1 MSHAARHDRGCG
13 KPTVLPPVDSPL
25 GLLLL
30 FFAGCLASGLNAF
43 AGGGSLVSF
52 PMLVGLGVGEQA
64 ANATNAVAL
73 WPGSLSSSLGFK
85 KYWADVKGDIFRL
98 SIPTFLGSTLG
109 AILLIVTP
117 DAVFRAVVPALILAA
132 TLLLAFQKQLKR
144 RRSGEERVVQLPTA
158 IALQFAISVYG
169 GYFGAGMGILMLALL
184 GLIAAGDI
192 HRHNAI
198 KNTLGL
204 FINLTASIIFVVKG
218 LVLLVPCLALM
229 AGAVVGGYVAAHFS
243 QKVAAEKL
251 RIVIVIYGFLMTA
264 WFAWRAFGG

>member
-1 MSHAARHDRGCG
+1 M
-13 KPTVLPPVDSPL
+13 VLPTADSPL

-30 FFAGCLASGLNAF
+30 FLAGCVASGLNAF

-52 PMLVGLGVGEQA
+52 PMLVGLGVAEQA

-85 KYWADVKGDIFRL
+85 KYWNDVKADILRFAT
-98 SIPTFLGSTLG
+98 PTFLGSMAG
-109 AILLIVTP
+109 AVLLIVTP
-117 DAVFRAVVPALILAA
+117 DTVFRAVVPALILAA
-132 TLLLAFQKQLKR
+132 TLLLAFQKQLKKR
-144 RRSGEERVVQLPTA
+144 RGGGERVVKLPA
-158 IALQFAISVYG
+158 AMILQFAISVYG

-184 GLIAAGDI
+184 GLIASGDI

-204 FINLTASIIFVVKG
+204 FINFTASVIFISKG
-218 LVLLVPCLALM
+218 LVLPIPGAALM
-229 AGAVVGGYVAAHFS
+229 AGAIVGGYAAAHMS
-243 QKVAAEKL
+243 QKVAADAL
-251 RIVIVIYGFLMTA
+251 RKGIVIYGFVMTA